1 MANQIEV
8 KEEECDWQKQC
19 LQNQQREKQE
29 VVEKKNLKR
38 SNQELNEEK
47 EKNHDR
53 HQCKNQMRSVKKMR

>member
-47 EKNHDR
+47 
-53 HQCKNQMRSVKKMR
+53 QS